1 MNRNVQKW
9 KEIQKKERDGNKS
22 SSNPRKKLKKRTK
35 KTPSEMENKLQD
47 SQRRIFSN
55 E

>member
-9 KEIQKKERDGNKS
+9 KEIYKKERNGNKS
-22 SSNPRKKLKKRTK
+22 SLNPRKKVKGKK
-35 KTPSEMENKLQD
+35 KTTSEVENKLQD
-47 SQRRIFSN
+47 SQRKRFSN